1 MAKYLDFNLSHW
13 LRKLFALLLRMTST
27 SIPNKGKRRR
37 ASPKGDSTRQR
48 SAPSGLE
55 QAGANMPTFP
65 SLSKQEWPRE
75 WISGELDNFYGDP
88 RGAGGRANSAWAQEN
103 LTKIVPPW
111 AMRSDGGAVS
121 QITVHKKCKDSLT
134 RILNAIWESAGR
146 DPAKIKAA
154 HLDEFDGSYN
164 FRVNVNSP
172 SRLSLHA
179 YGAAI
184 DLAAAENPNGA
195 PWHDN
200 GRMLPRWAID
210 AFLAEGWSW
219 GGDFSG
225 TPDPM
230 HFQATFN
237 RHADAPLGQQ
247 QPASISNSS
256 AHLTANTKFTVTGTV
271 FGGPQDD
278 QPVAYP
284 DVGPD
289 WAKHP
294 GVALPFKFRG
304 PRPKV
309 TVSANGKSVVCPIVD
324 VGPWNINDPYWMT
337 AARPQAE
344 AGTDMSG
351 RRTNGAGIDLT
362 PAAAAAIGLDGKGQ
376 VVWFFDTTGAEPMSD
391 ASTTHIPQLNV
402 LNELQAIKNQLDGLI
417 HKNGAAL
424 QIDQIIKQGGNG
436 QLTLPKNVD
445 LSQLADVNKQLEVF
459 VQLATNILP
468 VISIFVPQLKVLIP
482 VLPVLTGLLKMGDD
496 IAGAGSDP
504 TKIADALAAHL
515 KDVAQQVQASN
526 FRA

>member
-1 MAKYLDFNLSHW
+1 
-13 LRKLFALLLRMTST
+13 
-27 SIPNKGKRRR
+27 
-37 ASPKGDSTRQR
+37 
-48 SAPSGLE
+48 
-55 QAGANMPTFP
+55 MPTFS
-65 SLSKQEWPRE
+65 SLSKQDWPRE

-88 RGAGGRANSAWAQEN
+88 RGPGGRANQAWAQQN
-103 LTKIVPPW
+103 LTRIVPPW
-111 AMRSDGGAVS
+111 AMRSDGSAIS
-121 QITVHKKCKDSLT
+121 QITIHKKCKDSLT
-134 RILNAIWESAGR
+134 RILNAIWESTGQ
-146 DPAKIKAA
+146 DQAKIKAA

-184 DLAAAENPNGA
+184 DLAAAENPNGS

-225 TPDPM
+225 TPDAM

-237 RHADAPLGQQ
+237 RHADAPKVQQ
-247 QPASISNSS
+247 QPASISNASGP
-256 AHLTANTKFTVTGTV
+256 LTANTTFTVTGTV

-284 DVGPD
+284 DVGSD

-304 PRPKV
+304 SRPKV

-324 VGPWNINDPYWMT
+324 VGPWNTNDPYWMT
-337 AARPQAE
+337 TAHPQAE
-344 AGTDMSG
+344 SGTDMSG

-376 VVWFFDTTGAEPMSD
+376 VVWFFDSTGAGPMSD
-391 ASTTHIPQLNV
+391 VITTHIPQLNL
-402 LNELQAIKNQLDGLI
+402 LNLPQLQAIKDQIDGLI
-417 HKNGAAL
+417 KKNGAGL
-424 QIDQIIKQGGNG
+424 QIDQLIKQSGNG
-436 QLTLPKNVD
+436 QLTLPKNLD
-445 LSQLADVNKQLEVF
+445 LTQLSDINKQLEVF

-468 VISIFVPQLKVLIP
+468 VISTFVPQLKVLIP
-482 VLPVLTGLLKMGDD
+482 ILPVLTGILKMGDD
-496 IAGAGSDP
+496 IAQAGNDP
-504 TKIADALAAHL
+504 SKIADALTAHL
-515 KDVAQQVQASN
+515 KDVAQQVQAAKLPGLN
-526 FRA
+526 